1 MVETRANRRK
11 SLGLPARSGASHAS
25 PTKGGGGASKKDI
38 GGGGDLHW
46 SGAKK
51 GGARGDSLLANL
63 LSTGG
68 VLALIATT
76 PFIAIIV

>member
-11 SLGLPARSGASHAS
+11 SMGLPAKETPSYAS
-25 PTKGGGGASKKDI
+25 PKRASKKDI
-38 GGGGDLHW
+38 AGAGDLHW

-51 GGARGDSLLANL
+51 GGARGSTLIANL
-63 LSTGG
+63 TSTSG

>member
-11 SLGLPARSGASHAS
+11 SIGVPAERGKSVVS
-25 PTKGGGGASKKDI
+25 PNKRAAADSKKDI
-38 GGGGDLHW
+38 AGAGDLHW

-51 GGARGDSLLANL
+51 GGARGSSLLTNAI
-63 LSTGG
+63 STAG
-68 VLALIATT
+68 VVALIATT

>member
-11 SLGLPARSGASHAS
+11 SLGLPPKEGPSYAS
-25 PTKGGGGASKKDI
+25 PKRGGGASKKDI
-38 GGGGDLHW
+38 TGGGDLHW

-51 GGARGDSLLANL
+51 GGARGSSLIANL
-63 LSTGG
+63 VSTSG
-68 VLALIATT
+68 VVALIATT